1 MSVVYQEE
9 RKTEN
14 YEVEEKK
21 QDTLFNELEVKGS
34 TGAQMKKLRQ
44 FATDRKFNLL
54 YGFEAAPASDDIIEW
69 CYVLPNFLTVGMVDG
84 KEKIWGIG
92 SRIVVFL

>member
-1 MSVVYQEE
+1 MSVIYQEE

-14 YEVEEKK
+14 DEVEEKK

-34 TGAQMKKLRQ
+34 TGAQMKKLRK
-44 FATDRKFNLL
+44 FATDRKFHLL
-54 YGFEAAPASDDIIEW
+54 YRFEAAPAPDDIIEW
-69 CYVLPNFLTVGMVDG
+69 CDVLPNFLTVGMVDG